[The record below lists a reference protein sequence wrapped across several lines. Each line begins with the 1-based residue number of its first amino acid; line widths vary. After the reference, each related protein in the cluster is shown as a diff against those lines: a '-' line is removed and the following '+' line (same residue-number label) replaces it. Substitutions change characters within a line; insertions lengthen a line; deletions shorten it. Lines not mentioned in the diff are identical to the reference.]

1 MKVLYKLTCT
11 ISIILFLRGLFSLL
25 CNCYDESLGF
35 LHRPTER
42 VDYVISLPAHGA
54 VIGAWF
60 GAWPMPLDWERPWQ
74 VLFILIIILV
84 VWAPRTFL
92 PHLTIPFF
100 PSIVESSNGLSRL
113 PFLVLTIVFGSKQTT
128 TKSNYLSRVKVV
140 L

>member
-1 MKVLYKLTCT
+1 M
-11 ISIILFLRGLFSLL
+11 
-25 CNCYDESLGF
+25 
-35 LHRPTER
+35 
-42 VDYVISLPAHGA
+42 ISLPAHGA